1 MQRSP
6 AVRVCMVIIQSTKG
20 LFIPEVPGAK
30 CSPFQY
36 VAHVLRV
43 PASIRPTF
51 RSLSVQGM
59 SIPTELKWA
68 IFETLPSWHRS
79 QRTPPTLPA
88 SRSPSSW
95 SSCPRRCSASSPWSP
110 AAWLRPCSWT
120 VSRCFS
126 FIEPLIS
133 KSFYSWQQSLH
144 KGKKIQTS
152 ARGGIFFSFEFAK
165 CFEGNVLKTI

>member
-1 MQRSP
+1 MQWSP

-20 LFIPEVPGAK
+20 LFISEVPGAK

-43 PASIRPTF
+43 PASTRSTF

-95 SSCPRRCSASSPWSP
+95 NSCPGRCSASSPWSP

-120 VSRCFS
+120 VSCCSS

-133 KSFYSWQQSLH
+133 KSFYSWKQSLH
-144 KGKKIQTS
+144 KDKDPDFSQ
-152 ARGGIFFSFEFAK
+152 RRYFFHLNLLS
-165 CFEGNVLKTI
+165 VLKGMF

>member
-1 MQRSP
+1 MQWSP
-6 AVRVCMVIIQSTKG
+6 AVKVCMVIIQSTKG

-43 PASIRPTF
+43 PASIRSTF
-51 RSLSVQGM
+51 RSLFVQGM

-79 QRTPPTLPA
+79 QRTPPILPA

-95 SSCPRRCSASSPWSP
+95 SSCPGRCSASSPWSP

-120 VSRCFS
+120 VSRCSS
-126 FIEPLIS
+126 FIESFIN
-133 KSFYSWQQSLH
+133 KSFYSWKQSLH
-144 KGKKIQTS
+144 KGKDPDFSQM
-152 ARGGIFFSFEFAK
+152 RYFFIWI
-165 CFEGNVLKTI
+165 C